1 MKKSIFLV
9 SSAVLLIFALC
20 GGLAGIENKV
30 LTVPK
35 GTTIE
40 KIEPGHFKLKGPE
53 GCVFEVRGFQR
64 SGKGQATFGEVG
76 ILGDCGIFDKNG
88 KIIATGA
95 KGILKSGPKPAG
107 YSGKGA
113 VPANIPAT
121 DYIKIDDEVT
131 WLPAMI
137 EFQPSRIFNRPAL
150 QKLSPQPDPPGKK

>member
-1 MKKSIFLV
+1 MKRSIFLV
-9 SSAVLLIFALC
+9 FSAIFLIIFIS
-20 GGLAGIENKV
+20 GGLAAETKT

-64 SGKGQATFGEVG
+64 SAKGQASFGEVG
-76 ILGDCGIFDKNG
+76 ILGDCGIYDKNG
-88 KIIATGA
+88 KIIATGT
-95 KGILKSGPKPAG
+95 KGVLKSGPKPAG

-113 VPANIPAT
+113 VPVNIPAR

-131 WLPAMI
+131 WLPAII
-137 EFQPSRIFNRPAL
+137 EFQPARIFNRPAL
-150 QKLSPQPDPPGKK
+150 QNLSPQPDPPGKK